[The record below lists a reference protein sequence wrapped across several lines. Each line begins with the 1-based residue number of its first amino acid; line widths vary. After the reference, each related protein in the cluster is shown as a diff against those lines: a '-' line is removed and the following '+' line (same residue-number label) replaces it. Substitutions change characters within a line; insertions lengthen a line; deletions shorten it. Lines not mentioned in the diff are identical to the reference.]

1 MRDTELE
8 DVEFIAPSGDTVYVK
23 DIREIPVYSLKESYS
38 PKKEE
43 TLDLIA
49 VKIYGDDSEAD
60 CYKIHD
66 ANVEN
71 IVDNDFEIAGI
82 PSLRIPN

>member
-8 DVEFIAPSGDTVYVK
+8 DVEFVAPDGNTVYVK
-23 DIREIPVYSLKESYS
+23 DMREIPVYSLKESYS

-49 VKIYGDDSEAD
+49 VKIYGDDPEAD

-66 ANVEN
+66 SNAEN
-71 IVDNDFEIAGI
+71 ILDNDFEIAGI